1 MTTTKLATFKIQP
14 DRWGAFISL
23 ATEKGTNA
31 SALLKLFVDGY
42 LDGSIDPL
50 AMQTAQ
56 EVQGIDS
63 LIDKRL
69 APIHREL
76 EDLREK
82 C

>member
-1 MTTTKLATFKIQP
+1 MTTTKLATFKISP
-14 DRWGAFISL
+14 DRWGAFL
-23 ATEKGTNA
+23 ARATEKGTNA
-31 SALLKLFVDGY
+31 SALLKLFVDNY
-42 LDGSIDPL
+42 LEGLYDPL